1 MVGRRAA
8 TVALV
13 FLIAGCTL
21 QPSVASVTPNGRVG
35 TAAAPLAG
43 ATLDGAQLSV
53 DFLKEK
59 TVLIFWAAWCG
70 PCRHEQPGLN
80 ALAAEFAV
88 QGVRF
93 YGVDMLDHDRAL
105 ARAFVAEFKV
115 PYASLDDSSGSAA
128 ARYEVDAPPSIVLV
142 NGKGI
147 VVGRFPGEASEAQ
160 LRALI
165 RAKLST

>member
-1 MVGRRAA
+1 MNGTSNVLNTCGCCEGVEQLTPA
-8 TVALV
+8 T
-13 FLIAGCTL
+13 II
-21 QPSVASVTPNGRVG
+21 NR
-35 TAAAPLAG
+35 
-43 ATLDGAQLSV
+43 
-53 DFLKEK
+53 
-59 TVLIFWAAWCG
+59 
-70 PCRHEQPGLN
+70 PGLN

-88 QGVRF
+88 NGVRF

-115 PYASLDDSSGSAA
+115 PYASLADESGSAA

-165 RAKLST
+165 TGKLLTSFSVANG